1 MHNSHDVH
9 AAGFASYYP
18 GINYPPCS
26 PSSQSEEG
34 ITGMPLLPQGHL
46 VYKIGCEGGGEHR
59 CGGAVRLAHNL
70 YGIIEHCSHCSQGV
84 VPNIDI
90 KSEKILDNFRSEL
103 SLF

>member
-1 MHNSHDVH
+1 MLDNKELCDDDVVYRIYSSCLMHNSHDVH

-46 VYKIGCEGGGEHR
+46 VYKIGCEEGGE
-59 CGGAVRLAHNL
+59 
-70 YGIIEHCSHCSQGV
+70 Q
-84 VPNIDI
+84 
-90 KSEKILDNFRSEL
+90 
-103 SLF
+103 